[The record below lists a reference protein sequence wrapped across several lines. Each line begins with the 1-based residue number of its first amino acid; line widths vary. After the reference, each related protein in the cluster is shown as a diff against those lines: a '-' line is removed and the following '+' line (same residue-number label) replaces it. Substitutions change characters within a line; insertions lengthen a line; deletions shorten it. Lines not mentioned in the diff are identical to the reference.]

1 MSYGIDFF
9 GPMQVFDKVVDKYMS
24 RYGFD
29 IQIEYLT
36 PASDYDTESGTIIE
50 VKELVN
56 ARAMMFDMTLQS
68 NGTGNFRSTLIEA
81 GDKQLFIRP
90 ISKNTDVQAVTLTTI
105 TPARDRIVIGGD
117 KYKVVTFKEVNPST
131 TNSSLWELY
140 IRK

>member
-9 GPMQVFDKVVDKYMS
+9 GPMQVFDRVVDKYMS

-29 IQIEYLT
+29 IQIEYLS
-36 PASDYDTESGTIIE
+36 PESDYDTESGTIIE
-50 VKELVN
+50 VKELIN

-81 GDKQLFIRP
+81 GDKQLFIKP
-90 ISKNTDVQAVTLTTI
+90 ITKNSEYQDVTLETL

-131 TNSSLWELY
+131 SNSCLWELY

>member
-29 IQIEYLT
+29 IQIEYLS
-36 PASDYDTESGTIIE
+36 PDSDYDTESGTIIE

-56 ARAMMFDMTLQS
+56 ARAMLFDMTLQS

-81 GDKQLFIRP
+81 GDKQLFIKP
-90 ISKNTDVQAVTLTTI
+90 IIKNTEYQDVLLETI

-117 KYKVVTFKEVNPST
+117 KYKVVTFKEINPST
-131 TNSSLWELY
+131 SNSCLWELY

>member
-36 PASDYDTESGTIIE
+36 PASDYDTESGTVIE

-56 ARAMMFDMTLQS
+56 ARAMLFDMTLQS

-81 GDKQLFIRP
+81 GDKQLFIKP
-90 ISKNTDVQAVTLTTI
+90 ITKNTEYQDVLLETI

-131 TNSSLWELY
+131 SNSCLWELY

>member
-29 IQIEYLT
+29 IQIEYLS
-36 PASDYDTESGTIIE
+36 PESDYDTESGTIIE
-50 VKELVN
+50 VKELIN

-81 GDKQLFIRP
+81 GDKQLFIKP
-90 ISKNTDVQAVTLTTI
+90 ITKNSEYQDVTLDTI

-131 TNSSLWELY
+131 SNSCLWELY

>member
-29 IQIEYLT
+29 IQIEYLS
-36 PASDYDTESGTIIE
+36 PESDYDTESGTIIE
-50 VKELVN
+50 VKELIN

-81 GDKQLFIRP
+81 GDKQLFIKP
-90 ISKNTDVQAVTLTTI
+90 ITKNSEYQDVTLETL

-131 TNSSLWELY
+131 SNSCLWELY

>member
-56 ARAMMFDMTLQS
+56 ARAMLFDMTLQS

-81 GDKQLFIRP
+81 GDKQLFIKP
-90 ISKNTDVQAVTLTTI
+90 ITKNTEYQDVLLETI

-117 KYKVVTFKEVNPST
+117 KYKVVTFKEINPST
-131 TNSSLWELY
+131 SNSCLWELY

>member
-29 IQIEYLT
+29 IQIEYLS
-36 PASDYDTESGTIIE
+36 PESDYDTESGTIIE
-50 VKELVN
+50 VKELVS

-81 GDKQLFIRP
+81 GDKQLFIKP
-90 ISKNTDVQAVTLTTI
+90 ITKNSEYQDVTLDTI

-131 TNSSLWELY
+131 SNSCLWELY